1 MKRSRIIQ
9 FGGGRTV
16 LAVPFIRLAD
26 VPSWS
31 RALGFI
37 GGLASYLFHDLFWGF
52 LLLVLAPATLAD
64 FYFGVAAAKRR
75 PESDPGAYRRDR
87 ADAGWNGKLATVV
100 LLILI
105 RMLEWWAAYH
115 GFLNFL
121 GGTTNGAIATALAVG
136 VFGGELESIDSH
148 RIRLGAGPI
157 PGLSHLT
164 ALLRRVWVGRI
175 PETSTEG
182 APGGGGKP

>member
-1 MKRSRIIQ
+1 MKRATIGQ
-9 FGGGRTV
+9 DGGRFILV
-16 LAVPFIRLAD
+16 VPFIRQAE

-37 GGLASYLFHDLFWGF
+37 GAMGSYLIADLLWGF

-75 PESDPGAYRRDR
+75 AAGDPDAFHRAR
-87 ADAGWNGKLATVV
+87 ADAGWNAKLATVV

-105 RMLEWWAAYH
+105 RILEWWAARH
-115 GFLNFL
+115 GFLNFV

-136 VFGGELESIDSH
+136 VFGRELESIDEH
-148 RIRLGAGPI
+148 RIQLGAGPI

-164 ALLRRVWVGRI
+164 ALLRRVWVGRL
-175 PETSTEG
+175 PEHPTERTE
-182 APGGGGKP
+182 P